1 MKFYYYV
8 TEDTFVSLSEELNG
22 SRGLENEV
30 LKFKAIGIII
40 MWTLFVLG
48 CFWKFHNSHDKDQ
61 IKQLLAEELN
71 VNLSP
76 IYDLPDPIAPKERR
90 IKLAHGKFFKAEIKK
105 MKVSAGLK
113 THPSGFSIMAKETAR
128 KLKIIGDLVEEK
140 CNIDGKEYFGW
151 ILNVPILFMGCC
163 YRVNFRIIESK
174 TWTGEVSLGHDF
186 LLHYGL
192 YQYFS
197 HGSTYLCDPYGGI
210 EILCTCIAEEPR
222 VFIDGFIKRTHDE
235 DEFVRVNLW
244 NMPGNG
250 ITVDVLEKFYVDGD
264 DETKGGKGEA
274 SNWRVKMK
282 AGITDTIEAKDIK
295 QVEPRSSCLPGIM
308 IGTNF
313 LAEKEAHID
322 YRKQLIYI
330 KEDHHYECFA
340 LKLEF

>member
-1 MKFYYYV
+1 MG
-8 TEDTFVSLSEELNG
+8 LS
-22 SRGLENEV
+22 
-30 LKFKAIGIII
+30 
-40 MWTLFVLG
+40 
-48 CFWKFHNSHDKDQ
+48 FH
-61 IKQLLAEELN
+61 LP
-71 VNLSP
+71 SP
-76 IYDLPDPIAPKERR
+76 SPQFP
-90 IKLAHGKFFKAEIKK
+90 
-105 MKVSAGLK
+105 
-113 THPSGFSIMAKETAR
+113 PSGYHYGEPSVSFEPAPSSPSAKPSQR
-128 KLKIIGDLVEEK
+128 
-140 CNIDGKEYFGW
+140 
-151 ILNVPILFMGCC
+151 
-163 YRVNFRIIESK
+163 
-174 TWTGEVSLGHDF
+174 EVSLGDDF

-210 EILCTCIAEEPR
+210 EIICTRIAEEPR
-222 VFIDGFIKRTHDE
+222 VFIDGFIKRTHAE

-250 ITVDVLEKFYVDGD
+250 ITADVLEKFHVDGD